1 MQEKPVNSLLNEDKK
16 SMGEKLLLHTASKN
30 FSFTKSILKQQSSQ
44 EVLLIGDEKKDEA
57 QYTT

>member
-1 MQEKPVNSLLNEDKK
+1 
-16 SMGEKLLLHTASKN
+16 MGEKLLLHTASKN